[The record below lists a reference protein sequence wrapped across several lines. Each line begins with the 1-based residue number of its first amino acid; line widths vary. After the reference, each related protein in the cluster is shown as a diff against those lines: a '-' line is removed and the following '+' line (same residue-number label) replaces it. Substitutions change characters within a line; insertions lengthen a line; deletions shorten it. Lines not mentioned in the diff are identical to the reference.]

1 MNSILIKS
9 LRDYFSKKILFLSF
23 APLFLPMIIF
33 GILFLFGGNS
43 LIDVLS
49 QGAQSGD
56 FSFLDESAHPIL
68 AYILGF
74 AVVKWL
80 IVTLFYLFG
89 FAFVV
94 VTSIIIAVIVVGFLT
109 PKIVKIVRDR
119 HYKEVELS
127 SDMGMFESMGSL
139 LGIFGKFILIFLVSL
154 PFLLIPVLNFIT
166 FYIPFFYLFYKLMIL
181 DMLSSGIT
189 TKERGYE
196 IVKRYKINL
205 IITLGI
211 FFAISLIPFA
221 GLFLQPLFV
230 IYLAHFFFTKSYTQ
244 IQ

>member
-1 MNSILIKS
+1 MNSIILKS
-9 LRDYFSKKILFLSF
+9 LKDYFSKKILFLSF
-23 APLFLPMIIF
+23 APLFIPMVIF
-33 GILFLFGGNS
+33 GLIFIFGGNS
-43 LIDVLS
+43 LIDLLS

-56 FSFLDESAHPIL
+56 FSFLDESAHPFL

-94 VTSIIIAVIVVGFLT
+94 AVSIVIAVIVVGFLT

-119 HYKEVELS
+119 HYGDIELS
-127 SDMGMFESMGSL
+127 SDMGMFESMGAL

-181 DMLSSGIT
+181 DILSSGIT
-189 TKERGYE
+189 SKERGKE
-196 IVKRYKINL
+196 IVKKHRVNL
-205 IITLGI
+205 ILSLGVC
-211 FFAISLIPFA
+211 FALSLIPFA

-230 IYLAHFFFTKSYTQ
+230 IYLAHFFFTKSYTN
-244 IQ
+244 I